1 MWYISKFILQILNS
15 QKEKERMTKPKEEEE
30 RTKGMGR
37 DEKTNQE
44 QLKFLKF
51 SYNNNREISLIL
63 TIPNL

>member
-37 DEKTNQE
+37 DEKKNQG
-44 QLKFLKF
+44 QLKILKF
-51 SYNNNREISLIL
+51 SYNNDREISLIL

>member
-37 DEKTNQE
+37 DEKKNQG

-51 SYNNNREISLIL
+51 SYNNDREISLIL
-63 TIPNL
+63 TISNL